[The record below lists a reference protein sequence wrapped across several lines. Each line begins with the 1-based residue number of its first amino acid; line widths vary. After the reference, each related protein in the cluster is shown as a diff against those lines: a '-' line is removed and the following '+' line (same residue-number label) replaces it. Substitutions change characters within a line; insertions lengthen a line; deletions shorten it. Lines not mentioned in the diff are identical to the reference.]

1 MNTIPS
7 YNADNVGSL
16 MCDHGTDQ
24 VLAMRFE
31 GERGTYLLVSSIAS
45 TEWERNRGVDY
56 RTVSVRIG
64 HGESEYTPPVRVT
77 GGRIETRA
85 AVASQLDAWC
95 GPHWRANATAFAA
108 AVDAA
113 A

>member
-7 YNADNVGSL
+7 YNADSVGGL

-24 VLAMRFE
+24 VLVMRCQ
-31 GERGTYLLVSSIAS
+31 GERGTYLLVSSVAS
-45 TEWERNRGVDY
+45 TEWERNRGVGY
-56 RTVSVRIG
+56 RTISARIG
-64 HGESEYTPPVRVT
+64 HGESAYTPPVRVT
-77 GGRIETRA
+77 GGRIEGPV
-85 AVASQLDAWC
+85 AVMRQLDAWC
-95 GPHWRANATAFAA
+95 GPRWRENAAAFAA